1 MNLIKSFLCFSGK
14 SSGYVYLVRYLII
27 VFLFLLPTAIII
39 PPPLLPD
46 ISNISTEI
54 LPVIQLVFP
63 FVIILF
69 LIQDFQR
76 MNALILNRKVKLF
89 LFGVFTISYLLNYLS
104 LWDEMFYFEIS
115 GYFNWALFL
124 WLVFWNAKY
133 DTEEEKR
140 SAKKIFKK

>member
-1 MNLIKSFLCFSGK
+1 MILIKMFLGFYSK
-14 SSGYVYLVRYLII
+14 SSGFVYIVRHLII
-27 VFLFLLPTAIII
+27 VFVFLLPTAIII
-39 PPPLLPD
+39 QPLSD
-46 ISNISTEI
+46 ISNISAEI

-76 MNALILNRKVKLF
+76 MNALILNKKVKFF
-89 LFGVFTISYLLNYLS
+89 LFGVFTISYLINYLS

-124 WLVFWNAKY
+124 WLVFWYVKY
-133 DTEEEKR
+133 DTEEEKKL
-140 SAKKIFKK
+140 ATA